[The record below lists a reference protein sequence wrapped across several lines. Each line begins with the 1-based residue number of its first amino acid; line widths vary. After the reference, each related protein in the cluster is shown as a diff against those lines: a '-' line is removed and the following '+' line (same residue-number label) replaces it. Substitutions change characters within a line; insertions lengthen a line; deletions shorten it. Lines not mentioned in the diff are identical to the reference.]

1 MAKVTRGIL
10 VEYGLS
16 LPPLLLSFE
25 FNPETI
31 TRSRQI
37 SVQNGDLPS
46 NRGGYSFTTP
56 FDTARAAQ
64 GVTMEAEK
72 FTANILL
79 DATDRMDNGN
89 PIAATFGVQPEI
101 DTLRSMVE
109 PKVQGPAGLNVLSS
123 LGAGGER
130 ALFHREH
137 PSVLLFFWGH
147 YLLPV
152 FLTSIS
158 IEEKAHL
165 SSLIPIRAEAALGMQ
180 VIESANLFY
189 DVEKIRQLVSSTL
202 HLADEVGTAVAGV
215 I

>member
-1 MAKVTRGIL
+1 MANVTRGIL

-25 FNPETI
+25 FNPQTI

-37 SVQNGDLPS
+37 SVQTGDLPS

-64 GVTMEAEK
+64 GVTMQAET
-72 FTANILL
+72 FSVTILL
-79 DATDRMDNGN
+79 DATDRMDSGN
-89 PIAATFGVQPEI
+89 PIAGVFGVQPEI

-109 PKVQGPAGLNVLSS
+109 PKVQGPPGLNVLSS

-130 ALFHREH
+130 ALAHREH

-158 IEEKAHL
+158 IDEKSHL
-165 SSLIPIRAEAALGMQ
+165 PSLIPIRAEATLGMQ
-180 VIESANLFY
+180 VIESDNLFY
-189 DVEKIRQLVSSTL
+189 DIEKIRQLVSSTL